1 VDMTVQLELFSDNTP
16 SEIQKTEIDILRE
29 QLGNVRRGLFARHNE
44 LAKFYMQQQAEID
57 ELKKQIRSLNE
68 NR

>member
-1 VDMTVQLELFSDNTP
+1 MTVQLELFSDNTP
-16 SEIQKTEIDILRE
+16 SEIQKTEIDILRD

-57 ELKKQIRSLNE
+57 ELKKQIMSLHE
-68 NR
+68 NG

>member
-1 VDMTVQLELFSDNTP
+1 MTVQLELFTDNTP
-16 SEIQKTEIDILRE
+16 TEIQKSEIEILRD

-44 LAKFYMQQQAEID
+44 LAKFYMQQQIEIE
-57 ELKKQIRSLNE
+57 ELKKQIRSLHE

>member
-1 VDMTVQLELFSDNTP
+1 MQLELFSDNTP
-16 SEIQKTEIDILRE
+16 SEIQKTEIDILRD

-57 ELKKQIRSLNE
+57 ELKKQIMSLHE
-68 NR
+68 NG